1 MIQSVKI
8 GKKRIN
14 QGAMNFSNLLDAP
27 AGKHGFIRAEKGHLY
42 FEDRVRGKFIGFNMP
57 TRASMPDH
65 ETAEI
70 LSARLASMGVNV
82 IRLHAIDAL
91 IDEDGW
97 SCRPGYSIIEYEKG
111 NSRTLNSAG
120 LE

>member
-8 GKKRIN
+8 GKKQTN

-42 FEDRVRGKFIGFNMP
+42 FEDGVRGKFIGFNMP

-91 IDEDGW
+91 IDGAVVQDIRLLIMIRE
-97 SCRPGYSIIEYEKG
+97 
-111 NSRTLNSAG
+111 TL
-120 LE
+120 ER